1 MAEFRAEFGGR
12 GSFRH
17 RFSVLDAPKT
27 SAVYFLPGFVVSI
40 YGQYV
45 IGKDGKWWALQ
56 YHFGIVFD
64 PLCLV
69 LCRPGLG
76 FSEEQEE
83 NISYIVFDL
92 SGSELLASNADA
104 ICCNDRSAFR

>member
-1 MAEFRAEFGGR
+1 MELVGCSVAEFRAEFGGR

-27 SAVYFLPGFVVSI
+27 SAVYFPPGFVVSI

-45 IGKDGKWWALQ
+45 IGKDGMRYALQ
-56 YHFGIVFD
+56 YHFGIVLD

-69 LCRPGLG
+69 LCRSG
-76 FSEEQEE
+76 
-83 NISYIVFDL
+83 VDL
-92 SGSELLASNADA
+92 SRTQENKFFYNKPDFP
-104 ICCNDRSAFR
+104 DD